1 MSGGSGGRVSCTR
14 CGANN
19 FDTVT
24 ACWKCGESLGAGHS
38 AAPGYAGAP
47 SQGASAADAGTP
59 GRAALWLGLLFPYFG
74 LPIGLAFMM
83 CDDRRRQEVGRI
95 CILWSGIS
103 MVAHVLVGIA
113 LTLGLREYV
122 GFAINTLKGAAGRT
136 ENIAPGLNFLLS
148 FLY

>member
-24 ACWKCGESLGAGHS
+24 ACWKCGAALGAGSTAAS
-38 AAPGYAGAP
+38 AVAGAP
-47 SQGASAADAGTP
+47 VQISASGDSGAT

-83 CDDRRRQEVGRI
+83 CDDRRRQEVGRV
-95 CILWSGIS
+95 CITWSAIS
-103 MVAHVLVGIA
+103 MAAHVLVGIA

-148 FLY
+148 CLY